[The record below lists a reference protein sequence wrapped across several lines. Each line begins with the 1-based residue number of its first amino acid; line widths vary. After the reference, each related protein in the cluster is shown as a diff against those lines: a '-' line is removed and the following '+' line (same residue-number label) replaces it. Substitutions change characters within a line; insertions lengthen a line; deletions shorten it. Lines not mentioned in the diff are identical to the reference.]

1 MNDELGRRMDAAVD
15 DVRLPSD
22 MAATVLRRVG
32 ARRRRRTVAMT
43 ATTLAVAGS
52 AALLVTQP
60 ADDGPDRLVPARASD
75 GVVRDGTRVVG
86 TGRVVRAADGT
97 VQLCAG
103 PEARALVGY
112 PPGKEPP
119 PAPCPRSI
127 AVDLRGAYDLDLLRD
142 RFEKAGAVEGWATLT
157 GTLTGTYRQ
166 RTLVVERQEPPPA
179 PDRGAGWYTRSEPPC
194 DPPPGGWPRDPRLLV
209 PVGDP
214 DEGDVNLTAEQPVLD
229 RYRAAHPSRF
239 VDVSL
244 QRPFPD
250 SAVLGVITPDEPAR
264 RAVEAAL
271 RPTYGERLCVVVSRY
286 TREQVAEADRALR
299 PYMPEA
305 DALGIANASVRV
317 ADGLQREMHAE
328 VVAVTPELQAI
339 ADRFPP
345 GLVRLEPTL
354 VPVS

>member
-15 DVRLPSD
+15 DVRLPPD
-22 MAATVLRRVG
+22 TAVTVLHRVG
-32 ARRRRRTVAMT
+32 ARRRRLTVAVT
-43 ATTLAVAGS
+43 AMLAVAGW

-86 TGRVVRAADGT
+86 SGRVVRTADGT

-103 PEARALVGY
+103 PEGRADVGHL
-112 PPGKEPP
+112 PGKEPP
-119 PAPCPRSI
+119 PLPCPDNI

-166 RTLVVERQEPPPA
+166 RTLTVERQELPPA
-179 PDRGAGWYTRSEPPC
+179 PDTHGGGWYERSEPPC

-214 DEGDVNLTAEQPVLD
+214 DDGDVNLIAEQPVLD

-299 PYMPEA
+299 PYTPEA
-305 DALGIANASVRV
+305 DVLGIANTSVRV
-317 ADGLQREMHAE
+317 ADGLQREVYAE

-339 ADRFPP
+339 ADRFPA